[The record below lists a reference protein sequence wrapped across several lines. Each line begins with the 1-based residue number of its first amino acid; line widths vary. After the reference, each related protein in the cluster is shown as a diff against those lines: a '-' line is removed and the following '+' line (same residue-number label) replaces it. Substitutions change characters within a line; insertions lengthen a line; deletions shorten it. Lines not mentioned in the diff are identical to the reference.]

1 MLNKYRPGSALCFEH
16 HCSNCCEFGV
26 HLLFRPGPQLT
37 LQHNREQSKR
47 NMPSIQSK
55 FKEELNRC
63 IRKARIRGNVIITLN
78 YQSHAELSR
87 GCLRSQG
94 EWETGAG
101 QTPNVGPH
109 QATRNTRL
117 LANGGCFFGKHF
129 CPEGVP
135 KPLLYFKLRPSKC
148 QKRD

>member
-78 YQSHAELSR
+78 YQTKSCRAF
-87 GCLRSQG
+87 QG
-94 EWETGAG
+94 MLEEPG
-101 QTPNVGPH
+101 
-109 QATRNTRL
+109 
-117 LANGGCFFGKHF
+117 
-129 CPEGVP
+129 
-135 KPLLYFKLRPSKC
+135 
-148 QKRD
+148 